1 MSQYADG
8 IPDHYPGVIQNFLKF
23 PGGLSALARGQ
34 IRLATRID
42 GIESPEETRLSAA
55 RLAQFIGN
63 GNLENFDRL
72 CGIAMV
78 QRKKRTHGRQVIEL
92 N

>member
-1 MSQYADG
+1 MSQYAYG
-8 IPDHYPGVIQNFLKF
+8 IPYHYPGVIQNFLK
-23 PGGLSALARGQ
+23 LSGSVSPLSRGQ
-34 IRLATRID
+34 VRLATRID
-42 GIESPEETRLSAA
+42 GIESPEKTCLSAA

-72 CGIAMV
+72 CGIAMI
-78 QRKKRTHGRQVIEL
+78 QRKKRTYGRQIIEL

>member
-1 MSQYADG
+1 MQSQR
-8 IPDHYPGVIQNFLKF
+8 
-23 PGGLSALARGQ
+23 LARGQ

-42 GIESPEETRLSAA
+42 GIEGPEESRLTAS

-63 GNLENFDRL
+63 GNREKFDRL
-72 CGIAMV
+72 CGIAMI
-78 QRKKRTHGRQVIEL
+78 QSKKRKYGGKVIEL